1 VQVDRIEDTEK
12 LEVRTQNS
20 LYEIII
26 IEDQS
31 GEILVRGGQFL
42 PELTPAQPAGATP
55 GGASAK

>member
-1 VQVDRIEDTEK
+1 VDRIEDTEK

-31 GEILVRGGQFL
+31 GEILVRGGQFF
-42 PELTPAQPAGATP
+42 PELTPAQLAGATP